1 MNKPFENDGINFEYK
16 GRKNLSTTAKYGR
29 KTRNMIMK

>member
-16 GRKNLSTTAKYGR
+16 GYAKGGLSETTFK
-29 KTRNMIMK
+29 I